1 MSFFD
6 SEFVRSEM
14 AEISELQEEIY
25 GSVFKFH
32 SMTKEDKIR
41 HVNLLE
47 KLLSKQQVLY
57 TRRSLSDDPEAKEM
71 KQRISDSAKM
81 MGLPD
86 GVDMNVI
93 FTNMTK
99 MLEVMKQQIDKTGS
113 DLQNNE
119 VHKSQIRT
127 QSEVI

>member
-25 GSVFKFH
+25 GSVFKFP

-41 HVNLLE
+41 HVDLLE

-57 TRRSLSDDPEAKEM
+57 TRMSLSDDPEAKEM
-71 KQRISDSAKM
+71 KEKISDSARM
-81 MGLPD
+81 MGLPA

-93 FTNMTK
+93 FSNMTK

-113 DLQNNE
+113 DL
-119 VHKSQIRT
+119 
-127 QSEVI
+127 